1 MMKKMKMI
9 RMKNFLMNFR
19 MTSMKNLK
27 KKILIMRN
35 EIKKRIIQRK
45 KKFTRLMKLIKNRKM
60 KNRIM

>member
-9 RMKNFLMNFR
+9 RMKSFLMNFR

-45 KKFTRLMKLIKNRKM
+45 KKFTRLMKSIKNKKM

>member
-9 RMKNFLMNFR
+9 RMKSFLMNFR

-27 KKILIMRN
+27 KKMLIMRK

-45 KKFTRLMKLIKNRKM
+45 KKFTRLMKSIKNRKM

>member
-1 MMKKMKMI
+1 MKKMKMI
-9 RMKNFLMNFR
+9 RMKSFLMNFR

-27 KKILIMRN
+27 KKMLIMRN

-45 KKFTRLMKLIKNRKM
+45 KKFTRLMKSIKNRKM